1 MVMDAREREKSH
13 SRRPS
18 LKRPWEEDAV
28 SPGTGS
34 GWFGATL
41 PPIDPVQHRRTS
53 VSRQAD
59 AEGSFHLYQP
69 DKRDVEAKRV
79 RYEADNDY
87 IHFPDGKL
95 QSQAS
100 SRSSRNPAIPTQSL
114 MVLPI

>member
-1 MVMDAREREKSH
+1 M
-13 SRRPS
+13 
-18 LKRPWEEDAV
+18 
-28 SPGTGS
+28 
-34 GWFGATL
+34 
-41 PPIDPVQHRRTS
+41 PPIDPVQYRRTP

-87 IHFPDGKL
+87 IHFPHGKL

-100 SRSSRNPAIPTQSL
+100 RKSSWNPAIPTQSL

>member
-1 MVMDAREREKSH
+1 MDAREREKSQ

-18 LKRPWEEDAV
+18 LKRPWEEDDV
-28 SPGTGS
+28 SPGTRS

-41 PPIDPVQHRRTS
+41 PPIDPVQYRRTL

-59 AEGSFHLYQP
+59 VEGSFQLYQP
-69 DKRDVEAKRV
+69 DQRDVEAKRV
-79 RYEADNDY
+79 RYEEDNDY

-100 SRSSRNPAIPTQSL
+100 RKSSRNPAIPTQSL